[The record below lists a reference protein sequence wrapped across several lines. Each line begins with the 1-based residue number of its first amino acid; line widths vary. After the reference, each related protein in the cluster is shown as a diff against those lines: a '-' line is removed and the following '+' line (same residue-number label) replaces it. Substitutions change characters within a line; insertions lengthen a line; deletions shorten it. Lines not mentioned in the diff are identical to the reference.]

1 MKYKNNYIRHIIT
14 CISLLTPVIT
24 NAQIDGLTDNT
35 YYSVETNAI
44 FTNGDQAPL
53 WFSSNKHGLSS
64 IEPNSGYL
72 RAGFA
77 RSLETDSLLNWRYG
91 YGLDLVVP
99 IKHTSKFI
107 IQQAYGDVQ
116 YKNFRV
122 TVGAKEIP
130 QEMLNSELSSGGM
143 TISNNFRPIPQVR
156 LEMPE
161 FWNLYF
167 TGNWLAI
174 KGHIAYGIYTD
185 NDWQKDF
192 AAENSIYTKNSFFHS
207 KSGFL
212 RVGNEEFFPLSFT
225 FGLQMACQF
234 GGKGYNLTERDDD
247 MTQLNGVDLG
257 NGIKSFWDAFIP
269 GGKDVNDGD
278 YNNVA
283 GNQTGNWY
291 FELNYKAPKWN
302 IKAYAQ
308 HFFEDHSQMFVQ
320 YGWKDMLW
328 GIEAQLPQNHFVSNV
343 LAEYV
348 YTKDQT
354 GGLYHD
360 ENDILPIQISGKD
373 NYYNNHVYGAWQHW
387 GQNIGN
393 PLLLSPIYNANG
405 QISCLH
411 NRISALHFG
420 ISGDPSDEFHYK
432 ILYSKMKSLGT
443 YDYPLI
449 DPVSQDY
456 FMAEV
461 SYKPRKLKGWS
472 GSLCYG
478 YNQGHLLNNSTGCS
492 ITIRKTGK
500 LF

>member
-35 YYSVETNAI
+35 YYSVETNAV

-116 YKNFRV
+116 YKNFRI

-185 NDWQKDF
+185 NGWQ
-192 AAENSIYTKNSFFHS
+192 I
-207 KSGFL
+207 
-212 RVGNEEFFPLSFT
+212 RSFT
-225 FGLQMACQF
+225 AS
-234 GGKGYNLTERDDD
+234 R
-247 MTQLNGVDLG
+247 
-257 NGIKSFWDAFIP
+257 AF
-269 GGKDVNDGD
+269 
-278 YNNVA
+278 
-283 GNQTGNWY
+283 
-291 FELNYKAPKWN
+291 
-302 IKAYAQ
+302 
-308 HFFEDHSQMFVQ
+308 
-320 YGWKDMLW
+320 
-328 GIEAQLPQNHFVSNV
+328 
-343 LAEYV
+343 
-348 YTKDQT
+348 
-354 GGLYHD
+354 
-360 ENDILPIQISGKD
+360 
-373 NYYNNHVYGAWQHW
+373 
-387 GQNIGN
+387 
-393 PLLLSPIYNANG
+393 
-405 QISCLH
+405 
-411 NRISALHFG
+411 
-420 ISGDPSDEFHYK
+420 
-432 ILYSKMKSLGT
+432 
-443 YDYPLI
+443 
-449 DPVSQDY
+449 
-456 FMAEV
+456 
-461 SYKPRKLKGWS
+461 
-472 GSLCYG
+472 
-478 YNQGHLLNNSTGCS
+478 
-492 ITIRKTGK
+492 
-500 LF
+500 